1 MTNREFYSAVIE
13 ANINADLTAHAEK
26 EIEKLNAR
34 NEKRSTT
41 MNKTQKENVEIKKSI
56 LAVLSVDKVKTAN
69 EVGAECGISTN
80 KASALLRQL
89 VLDKVAIDSEV
100 KIPKKG
106 KVKGYA
112 LATVSVDED
121 VPEC

>member
-41 MNKTQKENVEIKKSI
+41 MNKTQKENAEIKKSI

-69 EVGAECGISTN
+69 EVGVECGISTN

-112 LATVSVDED
+112 LATVSVEEDE
-121 VPEC
+121 PEC

>member
-34 NEKRSTT
+34 NEKRSAT

-56 LAVLSVDKVKTAN
+56 LAVLSADKVKTAN
-69 EVGAECGISTN
+69 EVGVECGISTN

-89 VLDKVAIDSEV
+89 VIDKFAIDSEV

>member
-1 MTNREFYSAVIE
+1 MTNREFYKAVIE

-56 LAVLSVDKVKTAN
+56 LAVLSADKVKTAN
-69 EVGAECGISTN
+69 EVGVECGISTN

-89 VLDKVAIDSEV
+89 VIDKFAIDSEV

-112 LATVSVDED
+112 LATVSVEG
-121 VPEC
+121 E

>member
-1 MTNREFYSAVIE
+1 MTNREFYKAVIE
-13 ANINADLTAHAEK
+13 AKINDELTAHAEK
-26 EIEKLNAR
+26 EIEKLDAR

-56 LAVLSVDKVKTAN
+56 LAVLSTDKVKTAN
-69 EVGAECGISTN
+69 EVGVECGISTN

>member
-1 MTNREFYSAVIE
+1 MTNREFYKAVIE
-13 ANINADLTAHAEK
+13 AKINDELTAHAEK
-26 EIEKLNAR
+26 EIEKLDAR

-41 MNKTQKENVEIKKSI
+41 MSKKQRENVEIKKSI

-69 EVGAECGISTN
+69 EVGVECGISTN
-80 KASALLRQL
+80 KASALLHQL
-89 VLDKVAIDSEV
+89 VLDKVAIGTDV
-100 KIPKKG
+100 KVPKKG

>member
-56 LAVLSVDKVKTAN
+56 LAVLSADKVKTAN
-69 EVGAECGISTN
+69 EVGVECGISTN

-106 KVKGYA
+106 KVKGYT
-112 LATVSVDED
+112 LATVSVEEDE
-121 VPEC
+121 PEC

>member
-1 MTNREFYSAVIE
+1 MTNREFYKAVIE

>member
-41 MNKTQKENVEIKKSI
+41 MNKTQKENAEIKKSI
-56 LAVLSVDKVKTAN
+56 LAVLSADKVKTAN
-69 EVGAECGISTN
+69 EVGVECGISTN

-112 LATVSVDED
+112 LATASIDED

>member
-56 LAVLSVDKVKTAN
+56 LAVLSADKVKTAN

-112 LATVSVDED
+112 LATVSVEEDE
-121 VPEC
+121 PEC

>member
-1 MTNREFYSAVIE
+1 MTNREFYKAVIE
-13 ANINADLTAHAEK
+13 AKINDELTAHAEK

-34 NEKRSTT
+34 NEKRSNS

-56 LAVLSVDKVKTAN
+56 LAVLSADKVKTAN
-69 EVGAECGISTN
+69 EVGVECDISTN

-89 VLDKVAIDSEV
+89 VLDNLAISSDVKV
-100 KIPKKG
+100 PKKG

-112 LATVSVDED
+112 LATVSVEG
-121 VPEC
+121 E

>member
-1 MTNREFYSAVIE
+1 MTNREFYKAVIE

-56 LAVLSVDKVKTAN
+56 LAVLSADKVKTAN
-69 EVGAECGISTN
+69 EVGVKCGISTN

-106 KVKGYA
+106 RVKGYA
-112 LATVSVDED
+112 LATASIDED

>member
-1 MTNREFYSAVIE
+1 MTNREFYKVVIE
-13 ANINADLTAHAEK
+13 AKISDELTAHAEK
-26 EIEKLNAR
+26 EIGKLDAR

-56 LAVLSVDKVKTAN
+56 LAVLSTNKVKTAN
-69 EVGAECGISTN
+69 EVGVECGISTN

-89 VLDKVAIDSEV
+89 VMDKFAIDTEV

-112 LATVSVDED
+112 LATASVDED

>member
-1 MTNREFYSAVIE
+1 MTNREFYTAVIE
-13 ANINADLTAHAEK
+13 ANVNDELTAHAEK
-26 EIEKLNAR
+26 EIAKLDAR
-34 NEKRSTT
+34 NEKRSST

-56 LAVLSVDKVKTAN
+56 LAVLSTDTYKTAN
-69 EVGAECGISTN
+69 EVGVECEISTN

-89 VLDKVAIDSEV
+89 VADKFAIDTDV

-112 LATVSVDED
+112 LATVTVDE
-121 VPEC
+121 E

>member
-1 MTNREFYSAVIE
+1 MTNREFYKAVIK

-34 NEKRSTT
+34 KEKRSTT
-41 MNKTQKENVEIKKSI
+41 MNKTQKENAEIKKSI
-56 LAVLSVDKVKTAN
+56 LAVLYADKVKTAN
-69 EVGAECGISTN
+69 EVGVECDISTN